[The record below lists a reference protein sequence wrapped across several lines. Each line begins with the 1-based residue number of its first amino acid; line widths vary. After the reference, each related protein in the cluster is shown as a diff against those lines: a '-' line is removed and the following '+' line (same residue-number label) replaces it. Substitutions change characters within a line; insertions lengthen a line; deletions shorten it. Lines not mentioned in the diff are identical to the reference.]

1 LRTKATTLPKMRP
14 GKQPGRP
21 DRRLAPRPLP
31 AHLASAIGSW
41 LSSRAAFPA
50 LRNGWLPSSG
60 TGARLFALA
69 AEIEAIGPEAV
80 AIALDREIAR
90 RAAAYLEGLEAY
102 RRHPYRRAA
111 RRRPVL
117 WHQGTT
123 RLLDYGTDDRAP
135 GVLVVPSLINRYY
148 VLDLLPERSFLD
160 HLAARG
166 LRPLVVDWGMPGPA
180 ECGFDLSDYIAGRLD
195 AALAAAA
202 RAAGTP
208 LAVLGYCMGG
218 LFSLALALRHPERIA
233 CLAVLATP
241 WDFHAED
248 GGLVRF
254 AAFAAQFPA
263 LRASSEDLVPVEAI
277 QSLFFALDPFL
288 AERKFIRFA
297 GLDPAGAEARGFVA
311 LEDWINDGVPL
322 AAGVARECA
331 LSWYGGNAPARGR
344 WQVAGTPVVPR
355 DWRRPA
361 LVVLPARDRIVPPRS
376 AAALVPELKEATVLR
391 PALGHVGMMAA
402 ARAPALLWSEIAQWL
417 RAWLDRV

>member
-1 LRTKATTLPKMRP
+1 LPTLR
-14 GKQPGRP
+14 G
-21 DRRLAPRPLP
+21 
-31 AHLASAIGSW
+31 
-41 LSSRAAFPA
+41 
-50 LRNGWLPSSG
+50 GWLPSSG
-60 TGARLFALA
+60 TGARLFALT
-69 AEIEAIGPEAV
+69 AEIEALGPEAV

-90 RAAAYLEGLEAY
+90 RAGLFLEGLEAY

-123 RLLDYGTDDRAP
+123 RLLDYGAGEGAP

-160 HLAARG
+160 HLAAHG

-180 ECGFDLSDYIAGRLD
+180 ECEFSLSDYIAGRLD

-202 RAAGTP
+202 RIAGAP

-218 LFSLALALRHPERIA
+218 LLSLALALRHPERIA
-233 CLAVLATP
+233 GLAVLATP
-241 WDFHAED
+241 WDFHAGD
-248 GGLVRF
+248 RGLVRF
-254 AAFAAQFPA
+254 AALAAQAPA
-263 LRASSEDLVPVEAI
+263 LRAGAAGIVPVEAI

-297 GLDPAGAEARGFVA
+297 GLDPEGAEARGFVA

-344 WQVAGTPVVPR
+344 WQVAGVPVVPR

-361 LVVLPARDRIVPPRS
+361 LVVLPSRDRIVPPRS
-376 AAALVPELKEATVLR
+376 AAALVPELAEATVLR

-402 ARAPALLWSEIAQWL
+402 ARAPALLWEGIAAWL
-417 RAWLDRV
+417 RGRLDRV